1 MRKNN
6 FCMQGRPKTGTGL
19 LRAALFGAFIF
30 PCLAFL
36 LPSCQSLQKDL
47 LVTSGGPEEDT
58 LGEIEEL
65 IVRLESA
72 ELPPREELAGLR
84 GKITE
89 REKQSG
95 GDFDGRLAAWSGRLF
110 LLEQKTQDARREL
123 GRSQSLAPGNLP
135 ALLLAIRLE
144 RDREKALAMEAGESA
159 GEVLIERGRILFEL
173 SRFPE
178 AVAAFDAAFNRLR
191 EKPYYEECYR
201 PRRDK
206 SWELR
211 DIREMETESARI
223 AGKEEASW
231 GDLVELAAR
240 ETKLLQFI
248 TAGKAWPVE
257 ELFSRLLDRGFIP
270 FSQDVT
276 KSEWPLSKPSMNEQV
291 LRSGAAWFLWRLHAE
306 SRADRGLLS
315 RYSSR
320 YNRPGGGSARASPIP
335 DLPLLSPYFD
345 SILGCVES
353 EFMSLPDGKNF
364 VPAEALKGSALLG
377 MLKKLGP

>member
-1 MRKNN
+1 MRKKT
-6 FCMQGRPKTGTGL
+6 FCVHRETGKGF
-19 LRAALFGAFIF
+19 LRSALFGACIF

-36 LPSCQSLQKDL
+36 FFSCQSLQKDL
-47 LVTSGGPEEDT
+47 LVSTSGGPEEEA

-65 IVRLESA
+65 ILRLETS
-72 ELPPREELAGLR
+72 ELPPREELARLR
-84 GKITE
+84 RKITE
-89 REKQSG
+89 KERQSG
-95 GDFDGRLAAWSGRLF
+95 GDFDGRLAAWSGRLY

-123 GRSQSLAPGNLP
+123 GRSQSLTPGNLP

-144 RDREKALAMEAGESA
+144 RDKEKALAMAADESA

-178 AVAAFDAAFNRLR
+178 AVAAFDAAFTRLT
-191 EKPYYEECYR
+191 EKPYYEACYR

-211 DIREMETESARI
+211 DLRGMETESVRI

-231 GDLVELAAR
+231 KDLVELAAR

-248 TAGKAWPVE
+248 TAGKAWPAE

-270 FSQDVT
+270 FTQDVT
-276 KSEWPLSKPSMNEQV
+276 RSEWPLAKPSMNEQV
-291 LRSGAAWFLWRLHAE
+291 LRSGAAWFLWRLYAE
-306 SRADRGLLS
+306 NRADRGLLS

-320 YNRPGGGSARASPIP
+320 YNRPGGGSARGIPIP

-364 VPAEALKGSALLG
+364 VPSEGLKGSSLLG
-377 MLKKLGP
+377 MLKKLEP